1 MEVKTTPGVT
11 LHQINMRISSNTK
24 GSYFVSVMD
33 SMPLKASFT
42 TTSNF
47 VTKSKLALLL
57 VPQANKSERSKV
69 WRPGV
74 AGRNTTLFGK
84 PADQEDSRLMS
95 QNNHLLLLHIFKINF
110 IGV

>member
-69 WRPGV
+69 WRPRV
-74 AGRNTTLFGK
+74 VGRNTTLFGK
-84 PADQEDSRLMS
+84 PADRDGGRIMS
-95 QNNHLLLLHIFKINF
+95 PNSHFMGSAHQVLL
-110 IGV
+110 